1 MRNYIRENTI
11 SIMFIDYK
19 WEANTATAYPCW
31 EDTGMVISCSDELD
45 AAYRK
50 NLYTGINRLFSLPN
64 VVYSTA
70 TGKVPFVEGGSKRTK
85 VHSLILYKNWTTEY
99 TNHGLL
105 TVITDIRV
113 CSYKRQLVMQVFHVN
128 QQTDRAQS
136 ISSAIQ
142 SAERVH
148 MIDSILKEIA

>member
-1 MRNYIRENTI
+1 
-11 SIMFIDYK
+11 MFIDYK
-19 WEANTATAYPCW
+19 WGANTATAYPCW

-45 AAYRK
+45 ATYRQ
-50 NLYTGINRLFSLPN
+50 NLYTGINCLFSLPN
-64 VVYSTA
+64 VVYTTA
-70 TGKVPFVEGGSKRTK
+70 TTTGKIPFVEGGAKLTK
-85 VHSLILYKNWTTEY
+85 VHSLVLYENWTSEY
-99 TNHGLL
+99 INQGWM

-113 CSYKRQLVMQVFHVN
+113 CPYKRQLVMQVFHVN

-148 MIDSILKEIA
+148 MIDSILKDMV